1 LPVFE
6 DIASTSKEPKVIFE
20 RKQNL
25 DINHV
30 LVELYADR
38 NLFTVLPFIELEGQF
53 GEVRWAVWRQT
64 GLGLSGDIDD
74 EEGKGVEW
82 LVE

>member
-1 LPVFE
+1 M
-6 DIASTSKEPKVIFE
+6 
-20 RKQNL
+20 
-25 DINHV
+25 
-30 LVELYADR
+30 ELYADR

-74 EEGKGVEW
+74 EEGKEGSGMAS
-82 LVE
+82 